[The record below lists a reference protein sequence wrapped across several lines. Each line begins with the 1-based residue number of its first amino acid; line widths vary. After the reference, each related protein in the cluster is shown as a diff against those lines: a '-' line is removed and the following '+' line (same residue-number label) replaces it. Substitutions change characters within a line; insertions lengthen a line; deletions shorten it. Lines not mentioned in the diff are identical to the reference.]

1 MYELTE
7 DNLAALDTLKNNN
20 KDITTFKILNASN
33 MNIYGDVMVDLLK
46 QVKNSKT
53 IEYKKNYDDYSK
65 FNFIKGLGESG
76 LELIDNYALERAD
89 KVVGYMIKNLGKN
102 FLSGKN
108 LTQIALPIYINDERT
123 MLEM

>member
-1 MYELTE
+1 M
-7 DNLAALDTLKNNN
+7 DTLKNNN
-20 KDITTFKILNASN
+20 KEVTTFKILNASN
-33 MNIYGDVMVDLLK
+33 MNIYGDVMVDLFN

-53 IEYKKNYDDYSK
+53 IEYKKNYDEYSK

-76 LELIDNYALERAD
+76 LELIDSYALERAD

-108 LTQIALPIYINDERT
+108 LTQISLPIYINDERT